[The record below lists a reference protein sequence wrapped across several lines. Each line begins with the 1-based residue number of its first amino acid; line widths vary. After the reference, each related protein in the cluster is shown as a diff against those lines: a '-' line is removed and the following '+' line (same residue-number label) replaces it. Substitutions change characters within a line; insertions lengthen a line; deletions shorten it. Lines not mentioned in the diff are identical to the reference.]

1 MTVGYHWNIK
11 LDQREQAVRLGST
24 INRLSIHSA
33 SNTFQIVGFVCVC
46 VSICV
51 YIYRRISHAQM
62 RKAMLI
68 RVIWEGGWGL

>member
-1 MTVGYHWNIK
+1 MTAGYHRSIK

-33 SNTFQIVGFVCVC
+33 SNTFQTVGLLCVC
-46 VSICV
+46 VNICV
-51 YIYRRISHAQM
+51 YSYRRISHAQM

-68 RVIWEGGWGL
+68 RVIWEGGWAL

>member
-1 MTVGYHWNIK
+1 MTVGYHCNIK

-33 SNTFQIVGFVCVC
+33 SNTFQIVGFVSVN
-46 VSICV
+46 ICV